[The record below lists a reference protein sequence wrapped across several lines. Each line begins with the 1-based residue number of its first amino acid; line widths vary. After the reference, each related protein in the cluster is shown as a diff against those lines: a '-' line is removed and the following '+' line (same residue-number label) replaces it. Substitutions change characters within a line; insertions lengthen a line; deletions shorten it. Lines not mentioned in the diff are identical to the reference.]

1 MAGSVSPRRAYPL
14 LYHGTTLQ
22 GAKRIDTAMIATAIP
37 AMRRLNSMAVA
48 PELSFKKR
56 GTSLLI
62 EIPISVQ
69 YTRKFYTR
77 QISLAI

>member
-1 MAGSVSPRRAYPL
+1 
-14 LYHGTTLQ
+14 
-22 GAKRIDTAMIATAIP
+22 
-37 AMRRLNSMAVA
+37 MRRLNSMAVA

-62 EIPISVQ
+62 EISISVQ